1 MFNLL
6 KKNNMA
12 FENFEDAQKY
22 IEKNWEEIYYWWN
35 NKKIQK
41 IRKLF
46 LKDFFNIE
54 ENGLANWLNFVSI
67 QKKIIFK

>member
-41 IRKLF
+41 VRKLF

-54 ENGLANWLNFVSI
+54 ENWLANWLNFVSI

>member
-1 MFNLL
+1 MMP
-6 KKNNMA
+6 KNIS
-12 FENFEDAQKY
+12 K
-22 IEKNWEEIYYWWN
+22 KNWEEIYYWWN

-41 IRKLF
+41 VRKLF

-54 ENGLANWLNFVSI
+54 ENWLANWLNFVSI

>member
-12 FENFEDAQKY
+12 FENFDDAQKY

-41 IRKLF
+41 VRKLF

-54 ENGLANWLNFVSI
+54 ENWLANWLNFVSI
-67 QKKIIFK
+67 QKKNNF